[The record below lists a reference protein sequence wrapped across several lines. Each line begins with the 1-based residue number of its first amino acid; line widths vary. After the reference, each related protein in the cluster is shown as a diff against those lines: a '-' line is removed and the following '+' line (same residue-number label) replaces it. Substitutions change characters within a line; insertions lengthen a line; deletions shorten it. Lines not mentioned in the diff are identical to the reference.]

1 MRDGIYQVEKN
12 RNRNIV
18 KTPLRIVSNM
28 HFILKDSYVM
38 INE

>member
-18 KTPLRIVSNM
+18 KTPLRIVSK
-28 HFILKDSYVM
+28 HAQV
-38 INE
+38 